1 MQNAC
6 SMSNFEGIEEEEK
19 NSGKRKKDVMEEGSC
34 DKKTK
39 RNAIDWIC
47 NLFEKRNFKDARVR
61 AQTIW
66 NHFTNINEE
75 YQKMRVEKRQKTSSR
90 YFALSGFACVIERRG
105 VFKVLS
111 KCLKPQLMHC
121 AQVSKSNQSFEM
133 IVGLNCGMDDIILNM
148 FEDGF
153 EMFNMS
159 LYMTPFDRYLEPAMV
174 TGIERIMFG
183 TMQLGNLFCKKNQ
196 VLVKDVDAILSQ
208 RQRESEMQRVRSITG
223 LNFTPANMLSLH
235 HDLVNLRIENM
246 ENSPISL
253 RQDIRS
259 SIDNINQLRMQIHE
273 TFHRDR
279 DNGLLNQGENTETEA
294 ENGGINRARPVSDR
308 YREVNAYF
316 ILLDNLFRAA
326 SRLSTHV
333 NNLPSMH
340 FYPPM
345 EQRSP
350 TSVTGQFDRWS
361 QNENVRN
368 MAHVSNLQP
377 QSVLRPIPLF
387 TFNTFL
393 DSDTIAMIQDPETVA
408 SWRTSLSQ

>member
-1 MQNAC
+1 MQNAS
-6 SMSNFEGIEEEEK
+6 SMSKLDCIEEEEK
-19 NSGKRKKDVMEEGSC
+19 KSGKRKKDVMEGVSC

-47 NLFEKRNFKDARVR
+47 NLFLSRNFIDARER
-61 AQTIW
+61 AETIW

-75 YQKMRVEKRQKTSSR
+75 YQKMRVEKREKTGSR
-90 YFALSGFACVIERRG
+90 YFALSGFGCLIERRG
-105 VFKVLS
+105 IFKVLS
-111 KCLKPQLMHC
+111 KCLKPQVMHC
-121 AQVSKSNQSFEM
+121 AQVSKSNHSFEM
-133 IVGLNCGMDDIILNM
+133 IVGLNCEMDDIILKM

-153 EMFNMS
+153 DMFNMS

-183 TMQLGNLFCKKNQ
+183 IMQLGNLFCKKNQ
-196 VLVKDVDAILSQ
+196 VLVRDVEAILSQ
-208 RQRESEMQRVRSITG
+208 RQREGEMQRVRSITG

-246 ENSPISL
+246 ENSPTSL

-259 SIDNINQLRMQIHE
+259 SIDDINQLRMQINE
-273 TFHRDR
+273 TFQRNQE
-279 DNGLLNQGENTETEA
+279 NGSINQSQNTETEA
-294 ENGGINRARPVSDR
+294 INGGINRAQPATDGF
-308 YREVNAYF
+308 REVNTYF
-316 ILLDNLFRAA
+316 ILLDSLFRAA
-326 SRLSTHV
+326 SRLSTHI
-333 NNLPSMH
+333 NNLPSMYFH
-340 FYPPM
+340 PPP

-368 MAHVSNLQP
+368 WARVGNLET

-408 SWRTSLSQ
+408 SWRTSLSR